1 MPFLGFVPSSSASA
15 VTVTNPYDGGVN
27 CRAHIILAH
36 PSEPN
41 GLILTRGEGETYS
54 RSQGGRLKS
63 DGRTIAGNIKMVGS
77 VLKESANC
85 NFIVTLAMADQLRRL
100 LDVSA
105 SSPTPITCIDNWT
118 TGRKKVFLSELSIGD
133 RAWETP
139 KPNGMFLVQ
148 FTIEEV

>member
-1 MPFLGFVPSSSASA
+1 MPFIGFVPASISSA
-15 VTVTNPYDGGVN
+15 VTATNPYDGGSN
-27 CRAHIILAH
+27 CRAHIVLAH
-36 PSEPN
+36 PLEPN
-41 GLILTRGEGETYS
+41 GLILTRGEGMAYS

-85 NFIVTLAMADQLRRL
+85 NFIVNLAMADQLRRL
-100 LDVSA
+100 LDISAA
-105 SSPTPITCIDNWT
+105 SSTPITCIDNWT

-133 RAWETP
+133 RAWESP
-139 KPNGMFLVQ
+139 KPDGMFLVQ

>member
-1 MPFLGFVPSSSASA
+1 MPFIGFVPASISSA
-15 VTVTNPYDGGVN
+15 VTATNPYDGGAN
-27 CRAHIILAH
+27 CRAHIVLAH
-36 PSEPN
+36 PSEAN
-41 GLILTRGEGETYS
+41 GLILTRGEGAAYS

-77 VLKESANC
+77 VLKESATC
-85 NFIVTLAMADQLRRL
+85 NFIVNLAMADQLRRL

-105 SSPTPITCIDNWT
+105 SSSTPITCIDNWI
-118 TGRKKVFLSELSIGD
+118 TGRKQVFLSELSIGD
-133 RAWETP
+133 RAWESP